1 MIKKRLVALGL
12 MVGLLS
18 QSMPMMADY
27 VVGEKLIGI
36 HINGKSLFDYTDG
49 KDVRP
54 IMKNNRVLT
63 PLRVIS
69 ENLNST
75 VDWNQQT
82 KTVTIDDNE
91 TKDRYVFKIG
101 QKSFTKNGTPITID
115 QAAIVTASGKTVVP
129 IRAIGQMYGKVDWD
143 QKNWNVLIT
152 TERKVTLPENDPS
165 IPAWKRPHPKKV
177 QEGLEA
183 STYIGASQ
191 EALAKY
197 IKDEGTASIVN
208 DNRKTYYSD
217 SSTFLSLDIFK
228 YLGKYHASGKW
239 NDRICVPYYID
250 DNGILQ
256 GWGKGFSSTEEL
268 NKTIKYVLLSGNMN
282 GELAYH
288 VIRVSETIPLRPE
301 YMQ

>member
-1 MIKKRLVALGL
+1 MLKKKLVAFSLIIGL
-12 MVGLLS
+12 CS
-18 QSMPMMADY
+18 QAMPVFADN
-27 VVGEKLIGI
+27 VLGEKMLGI
-36 HINGKSLFDYTDG
+36 YINGKSLYDYTDG

-54 IMKNNRVLT
+54 IMKNNRVLA

-75 VDWNQQT
+75 VDWNQKT

-91 TKDRYVFKIG
+91 TKNRYIFKVG
-101 QKSFTKNGTPITID
+101 QKSFTKNGVKIAID
-115 QAAIVTASGKTVVP
+115 QPAIVTVSGKTVVP
-129 IRAIGQMYGKVDWD
+129 IRAIGEMYGKVGWD

-152 TERKVTLPENDPS
+152 TDRKVIPPENDPS
-165 IPAWKRPHPKKV
+165 IPAYKRPHPKKV

-183 STYIGASQ
+183 STYIGMGQPAFSQ
-191 EALAKY
+191 Y
-197 IKDEGTASIVN
+197 IKSNQSSGFTS

-217 SSTFLSLDIFK
+217 SSTFLGLDVFK

-250 DNGILQ
+250 DKGVLH
-256 GWGKGFSSTEEL
+256 GWGEGFSSLEEL
-268 NKTIKYVLLSGNMN
+268 NQKIKYVVLSGNMN

-288 VIRVSETIPLRPE
+288 VIRVSEPIPLRPGVK
-301 YMQ
+301 